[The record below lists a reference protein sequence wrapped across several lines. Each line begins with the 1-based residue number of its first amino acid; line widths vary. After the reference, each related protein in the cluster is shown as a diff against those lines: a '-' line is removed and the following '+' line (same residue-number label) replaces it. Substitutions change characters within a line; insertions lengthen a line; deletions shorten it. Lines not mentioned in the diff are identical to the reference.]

1 MHVHV
6 TTYNIW
12 VIKEECHHT
21 IWHHSVSEKY
31 EKSKEFNVKFHKK
44 ITTTKNIKTSS
55 QRKKNQKKNFTDEVV
70 DVFFMFL
77 CFAISQIF
85 QEFWQVVLIKMSN
98 NNFLIFLFTHF
109 QSLSL
114 TLSFYLKFYSLYAF
128 CPTKK
133 KKLWK
138 K

>member
-6 TTYNIW
+6 TTYIW
-12 VIKEECHHT
+12 VIKEECHLT
-21 IWHHSVSEKY
+21 IWHHSVSEKC
-31 EKSKEFNVKFHKK
+31 EKSKEFNVKYHKK
-44 ITTTKNIKTSS
+44 IRKYQKKIKTSS
-55 QRKKNQKKNFTDEVV
+55 QRKKNLKKNFTDEVV

-98 NNFLIFLFTHF
+98 NNVLVFLFTF
-109 QSLSL
+109 FNFFSLSL
-114 TLSFYLKFYSLYAF
+114 TFYLKFYSLLLF
-128 CPTKK
+128 VQQE
-133 KKLWK
+133 KLWK